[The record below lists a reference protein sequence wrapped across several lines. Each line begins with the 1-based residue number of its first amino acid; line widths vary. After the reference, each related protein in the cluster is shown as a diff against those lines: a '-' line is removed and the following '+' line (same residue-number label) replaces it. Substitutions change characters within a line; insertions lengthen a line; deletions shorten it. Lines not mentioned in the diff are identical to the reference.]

1 LVPKGIHFVVG
12 LTLFSDPHATSLEE
26 IILIRELID
35 MEVEAVVGGVS
46 DLGKYITKA
55 IDDALSAAIGGNTG
69 IVPPGMPGHYQPY
82 HSNAFP
88 QDV

>member
-1 LVPKGIHFVVG
+1 MG

-82 HSNAFP
+82 RNP
-88 QDV
+88 QQL